1 MKCNATQF
9 TLCTHSDESD
19 NNSDDDD
26 DETLRNSFKTAAH
39 FVRGKLYKVE
49 TSNFESKQTFDFI
62 ESGSG
67 LEGA

>member
-1 MKCNATQF
+1 MKCNATHF
-9 TLCTHSDESD
+9 ALCTHSDESD
-19 NNSDDDD
+19 DNSDD